1 MLDAFI
7 IEEIRRRER
16 AREERDRPRVEMPVP
31 TPDDSRKRK
40 TDNDGE
46 QRPNRQVVIIDL
58 ARVAGSPTEVS
69 PKEPWRPRR

>member
-16 AREERDRPRVEMPVP
+16 AKEERDRPRVEVPVP

-40 TDNDGE
+40 SDNDGE
-46 QRPNRQVVIIDL
+46 QRPTRQVVIIDL
-58 ARVAGSPTEVS
+58 ARGAGSPIEV
-69 PKEPWRPRR
+69 PAKEPGRLR

>member
-16 AREERDRPRVEMPVP
+16 AREERDRPRVETPIS

-40 TDNDGE
+40 TGNDGE
-46 QRPNRQVVIIDL
+46 QRPTRQVVIIDMACAADSPIQAIGGE
-58 ARVAGSPTEVS
+58 AR
-69 PKEPWRPRR
+69 RQRR